1 MTVYHYDLFSRTVCY
16 VYRRPWADERSFVSV
31 QQRALPT
38 VQCSRRHKFA
48 IHHCCATLNIFIQLA
63 VTCNF
68 NSTHRMHC
76 CVPTAITVTRT
87 RHNITLYVLYIAFF
101 ALLRRV
107 REKWQSESSCLCVCP
122 SVRPPTWNNSTPT
135 GRVFMKYDIW
145 IFFRKSA

>member
-1 MTVYHYDLFSRTVCY
+1 VLHGSTYRKSETAQWLVYHYDLFSRTLCY

-68 NSTHRMHC
+68 ISTQRMHC
-76 CVPTAITVTRT
+76 CVPTATMVTRT
-87 RHNITLYVLYIAFF
+87 RHNVTSHVHCTSCSLCHNV
-101 ALLRRV
+101 
-107 REKWQSESSCLCVCP
+107 QTSSEVQ
-122 SVRPPTWNNSTPT
+122 
-135 GRVFMKYDIW
+135 
-145 IFFRKSA
+145 